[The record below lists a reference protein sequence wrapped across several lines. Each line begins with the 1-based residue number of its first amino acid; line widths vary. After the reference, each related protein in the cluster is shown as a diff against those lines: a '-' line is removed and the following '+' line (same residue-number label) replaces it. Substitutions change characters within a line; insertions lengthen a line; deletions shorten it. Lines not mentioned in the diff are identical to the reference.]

1 MGRVKRMEKSISEVI
16 DKLKSFIVGNNL
28 YTHKLT
34 FTMKKRNKYFSYAP
48 NLDLDVAKELATHIV
63 TQLEKV
69 SDLTPVEFNPIQG
82 CTDQEIECSEI
93 AKIERISD
101 IITSIDTTQELDL
114 NHANDLSFYCL
125 TIYDEDC
132 NAYRFFRRVAKFKK
146 LSQEGMLFAIQGNTF
161 NKLSSDILGIDGNV
175 DVVIIN
181 QKVYI
186 INRIA
191 MERIFS
197 MQSSYE
203 NNAIIAM
210 NIIEKTKK
218 IANFSDFKR
227 DCMCDSRF
235 HKTLTRLLNDDVDIK
250 DALEHTEEIQNVI
263 EIFDLNIE
271 LTKGEFPQLIYKT
284 KDDRMEILRIIN
296 DAYCRTCIRVRN
308 VVKM

>member
-1 MGRVKRMEKSISEVI
+1 MIESISELI
-16 DKLKSFIVGNNL
+16 EKINSFIVGNES

-34 FTMKKRNKYFSYAP
+34 FTMKKKNNYFSFAP
-48 NLDLDVAKELATHIV
+48 NLSLDIAKDLAKHIV

-69 SDLTPVEFNPIQG
+69 SELTPVEFNPIQG

-93 AKIERISD
+93 TKIERIKD
-101 IITSIDTTQELDL
+101 IIISVDETQELDI

-125 TIYDEDC
+125 TIYDEDD
-132 NAYRFFRRVAKFKK
+132 NAYRFFRRIAKFKK

-181 QKVYI
+181 KKVYI

-197 MQSSYE
+197 MQSTYE
-203 NNAIIAM
+203 EKAIIAM
-210 NIIEKTKK
+210 DIIGKTKK
-218 IANFSDFKR
+218 IANFSEFKK
-227 DCMCDSRF
+227 DCMGDSRF

-250 DALEHTEEIQNVI
+250 DALEHTEEIQDVI
-263 EIFDLNIE
+263 ETFDLNIE
-271 LTKGEFPQLIYKT
+271 LTKGASPQLIYKK

-296 DAYCRTCIRVRN
+296 DAYCRTCIRVHN

>member
-1 MGRVKRMEKSISEVI
+1 MTESIFELI
-16 DKLKSFIVGNNL
+16 KKLNSFISGDKL

-34 FTMKKRNKYFSYAP
+34 FTMKKRNNYFSYAP
-48 NLDLDVAKELATHIV
+48 NLNLDVAKELAKHIV

-93 AKIERISD
+93 DKIERIKD
-101 IITSIDTTQELDL
+101 IIASIDTTQELDI

-132 NAYRFFRRVAKFKK
+132 NAYRFFRRVVKFKK

-203 NNAIIAM
+203 NNANIAM
-210 NIIEKTKK
+210 DIIEKTKK
-218 IANFSDFKR
+218 IANFSEFKK
-227 DCMCDSRF
+227 DCIGDSRF

-250 DALEHTEEIQNVI
+250 DALEHTEEIQDVI
-263 EIFDLNIE
+263 ETFDLNIE
-271 LTKGEFPQLIYKT
+271 LTEGKSPQIIYRN

>member
-1 MGRVKRMEKSISEVI
+1 MTESIFELI
-16 DKLKSFIVGNNL
+16 KKLNSFISGDKL

-34 FTMKKRNKYFSYAP
+34 FTVKKRNNYFSYAP
-48 NLDLDVAKELATHIV
+48 NLNLDVAKELAKHIV

-93 AKIERISD
+93 DKIERIKD
-101 IITSIDTTQELDL
+101 IIASIDTTQELDI

-132 NAYRFFRRVAKFKK
+132 NAYRFFRRVVKFKK

-161 NKLSSDILGIDGNV
+161 NKLSSDILEIDGNV

-203 NNAIIAM
+203 NNANIAM
-210 NIIEKTKK
+210 DIIEKTKK
-218 IANFSDFKR
+218 IANFSEFKK
-227 DCMCDSRF
+227 DCIGDSRF

-250 DALEHTEEIQNVI
+250 DALEHTEEIQDVI
-263 EIFDLNIE
+263 ETFDLNIE
-271 LTKGEFPQLIYKT
+271 LTEGKSPQIIYRN

>member
-1 MGRVKRMEKSISEVI
+1 MESISEVI
-16 DKLKSFIVGNNL
+16 EKINSFIVGNES
-28 YTHKLT
+28 YIHKLT
-34 FTMKKRNKYFSYAP
+34 FTVKKKNNYFSYAP
-48 NLDLDVAKELATHIV
+48 NLSLDIAKDLAKHIV

-69 SDLTPVEFNPIQG
+69 SELIPVEFNPIQG
-82 CTDQEIECSEI
+82 CTDQEIEYSEI
-93 AKIERISD
+93 ARIERIKD
-101 IITSIDTTQELDL
+101 IIISIDETQELDI
-114 NHANDLSFYCL
+114 NHANDISFYCL
-125 TIYDEDC
+125 TIYDEDD

-197 MQSSYE
+197 MQSTYE
-203 NNAIIAM
+203 EKAIIAM
-210 NIIEKTKK
+210 DIIGKTKK
-218 IANFSDFKR
+218 IANFSEFKK
-227 DCMCDSRF
+227 DCMGDSRF

-263 EIFDLNIE
+263 ETFDLNIE
-271 LTKGEFPQLIYKT
+271 LTKGESPQLIYKN

>member
-1 MGRVKRMEKSISEVI
+1 MMESISEVI
-16 DKLKSFIVGNNL
+16 EKINSFIVGNES
-28 YTHKLT
+28 YIHKLT
-34 FTMKKRNKYFSYAP
+34 FTVKKKNNYFSYAP
-48 NLDLDVAKELATHIV
+48 NLSLDIAKDLAKHIV

-69 SDLTPVEFNPIQG
+69 SELTPVEFNPIQG
-82 CTDQEIECSEI
+82 CTDQEIEYSEI
-93 AKIERISD
+93 ARIERIKD
-101 IITSIDTTQELDL
+101 IIISIDETQELDI
-114 NHANDLSFYCL
+114 NHANDISFYCL
-125 TIYDEDC
+125 TIYDEDD

-197 MQSSYE
+197 MQSTYE
-203 NNAIIAM
+203 EKAIIAM
-210 NIIEKTKK
+210 DIIGKTKK
-218 IANFSDFKR
+218 IANFSEFKK
-227 DCMCDSRF
+227 DCMGDSRF

-263 EIFDLNIE
+263 ETFDLNIE
-271 LTKGEFPQLIYKT
+271 LTKGESPQLIYKN

>member
-1 MGRVKRMEKSISEVI
+1 MTESIFELI
-16 DKLKSFIVGNNL
+16 KKLNSFISGDKL

-34 FTMKKRNKYFSYAP
+34 FTVKKRNNYFSYAP
-48 NLDLDVAKELATHIV
+48 NLNLDVAKELAKHIV
-63 TQLEKV
+63 SQLEKV

-93 AKIERISD
+93 DKIERIKD
-101 IITSIDTTQELDL
+101 IIASIDTTQELDI

-132 NAYRFFRRVAKFKK
+132 NAYRFFRRVVKFKK

-203 NNAIIAM
+203 NNANIAM
-210 NIIEKTKK
+210 DIIEKTKK
-218 IANFSDFKR
+218 IANFSEFKK
-227 DCMCDSRF
+227 DCIGDSRF

-250 DALEHTEEIQNVI
+250 DALEHTEEIQDVI
-263 EIFDLNIE
+263 ETFDLNIE
-271 LTKGEFPQLIYKT
+271 LTEGKSPQIIYRN

>member
-1 MGRVKRMEKSISEVI
+1 MTESIFELI
-16 DKLKSFIVGNNL
+16 KKLNSFISGDKL

-34 FTMKKRNKYFSYAP
+34 FTVKKRNNYFSYAP
-48 NLDLDVAKELATHIV
+48 NLNLDVAKELAKHIV

-93 AKIERISD
+93 DKIERIKD
-101 IITSIDTTQELDL
+101 IIASIDTTQELDI

-125 TIYDEDC
+125 TIYDEDY
-132 NAYRFFRRVAKFKK
+132 NAYRFFRRVVKFKK

-203 NNAIIAM
+203 NNANIAM
-210 NIIEKTKK
+210 DIIEKTKK
-218 IANFSDFKR
+218 IANFSEFKK
-227 DCMCDSRF
+227 DCIGDSRF

-250 DALEHTEEIQNVI
+250 DALEHTEEIQDVI
-263 EIFDLNIE
+263 ETFDLNIE
-271 LTKGEFPQLIYKT
+271 LTEGKSPQIIYRN

>member
-1 MGRVKRMEKSISEVI
+1 MTESIFELI
-16 DKLKSFIVGNNL
+16 KKLNSFISGDKL

-34 FTMKKRNKYFSYAP
+34 FTVKKRNNYFSYAP
-48 NLDLDVAKELATHIV
+48 NLNLDVAKELAKHIV

-93 AKIERISD
+93 DKIERIKD
-101 IITSIDTTQELDL
+101 IIASIDTTQELDI

-132 NAYRFFRRVAKFKK
+132 NAYRFFRRVVKFKK
-146 LSQEGMLFAIQGNTF
+146 LSQEGILFAIQGNTF

-203 NNAIIAM
+203 NNANIAM
-210 NIIEKTKK
+210 DIIEKTKK
-218 IANFSDFKR
+218 IANFSEFKK
-227 DCMCDSRF
+227 DCIGDSRF

-250 DALEHTEEIQNVI
+250 DALEHTEEIQDVI
-263 EIFDLNIE
+263 ETFDLNIE
-271 LTKGEFPQLIYKT
+271 LTEGKSPQIIYRNKG
-284 KDDRMEILRIIN
+284 DRMEILRIIN

>member
-1 MGRVKRMEKSISEVI
+1 M
-16 DKLKSFIVGNNL
+16 
-28 YTHKLT
+28 
-34 FTMKKRNKYFSYAP
+34 
-48 NLDLDVAKELATHIV
+48 
-63 TQLEKV
+63 
-69 SDLTPVEFNPIQG
+69 
-82 CTDQEIECSEI
+82 
-93 AKIERISD
+93 
-101 IITSIDTTQELDL
+101 
-114 NHANDLSFYCL
+114 
-125 TIYDEDC
+125 
-132 NAYRFFRRVAKFKK
+132 
-146 LSQEGMLFAIQGNTF
+146 
-161 NKLSSDILGIDGNV
+161 GIDGNV

>member
-1 MGRVKRMEKSISEVI
+1 MTESIFELI
-16 DKLKSFIVGNNL
+16 KKLNAFISGDEL

-34 FTMKKRNKYFSYAP
+34 FTMKKRNNYFSYAP
-48 NLDLDVAKELATHIV
+48 NLNLDVAKELAKHIV

-93 AKIERISD
+93 DKIERIKD
-101 IITSIDTTQELDL
+101 IIASIDTTQELDI

-132 NAYRFFRRVAKFKK
+132 NAYRFFRRVVKFKK

-203 NNAIIAM
+203 NNANIAM
-210 NIIEKTKK
+210 DIIEKTKK
-218 IANFSDFKR
+218 IANFSEFKK
-227 DCMCDSRF
+227 DCIGDSRF

-250 DALEHTEEIQNVI
+250 DAWEHTEEIQDVI
-263 EIFDLNIE
+263 ETFDLNIE
-271 LTKGEFPQLIYKT
+271 LTEGKSPQIIYRN

>member
-1 MGRVKRMEKSISEVI
+1 MTESIFELI
-16 DKLKSFIVGNNL
+16 KKLNSFISGDEL

-34 FTMKKRNKYFSYAP
+34 FTVKKRNNYFSYAP
-48 NLDLDVAKELATHIV
+48 NLNLDVAKELAKHIV

-69 SDLTPVEFNPIQG
+69 SDLIPVEFNPIQG

-93 AKIERISD
+93 DKIERIKD
-101 IITSIDTTQELDL
+101 IIASIDTTQELDI

-132 NAYRFFRRVAKFKK
+132 NAYRFFRRVVKFKK

-203 NNAIIAM
+203 NNANIAM
-210 NIIEKTKK
+210 DIIEKTKK
-218 IANFSDFKR
+218 IANFSEFKK
-227 DCMCDSRF
+227 DCIGDSRF

-250 DALEHTEEIQNVI
+250 DALEHTEEIQDVI
-263 EIFDLNIE
+263 ETFDLNIE
-271 LTKGEFPQLIYKT
+271 LTEGKSPQIIYRN

>member
-1 MGRVKRMEKSISEVI
+1 M
-16 DKLKSFIVGNNL
+16 
-28 YTHKLT
+28 
-34 FTMKKRNKYFSYAP
+34 
-48 NLDLDVAKELATHIV
+48 

-93 AKIERISD
+93 DKIERIKD
-101 IITSIDTTQELDL
+101 IIASIDTTQELDI

-125 TIYDEDC
+125 TIYDEDY
-132 NAYRFFRRVAKFKK
+132 NAYRFFRRVVKFKK

-203 NNAIIAM
+203 NNANIAM
-210 NIIEKTKK
+210 DIIEKTKK
-218 IANFSDFKR
+218 IANFSEFKK
-227 DCMCDSRF
+227 DCIGDSRF

-250 DALEHTEEIQNVI
+250 DALEHTEEIQDVI
-263 EIFDLNIE
+263 ETFDLNIE
-271 LTKGEFPQLIYKT
+271 LTEGKSPQIIYRN

>member
-1 MGRVKRMEKSISEVI
+1 MTESIFELI
-16 DKLKSFIVGNNL
+16 KKLNSFISGDKL

-34 FTMKKRNKYFSYAP
+34 FTVKKRNNYFSYAP
-48 NLDLDVAKELATHIV
+48 NLNLDVAKELAKHIV

-93 AKIERISD
+93 DKIERIKD
-101 IITSIDTTQELDL
+101 IIASIDTTQELDI

-132 NAYRFFRRVAKFKK
+132 NAYRFFRRVVKFKK

-203 NNAIIAM
+203 NNANIAM
-210 NIIEKTKK
+210 DIIEKTKK
-218 IANFSDFKR
+218 IANFSEFKK
-227 DCMCDSRF
+227 DCIGDSRF

-250 DALEHTEEIQNVI
+250 DALEHTEEIQDVI
-263 EIFDLNIE
+263 ETFDLNIE
-271 LTKGEFPQLIYKT
+271 LTEGKSPQIIYRN

>member
-1 MGRVKRMEKSISEVI
+1 MIESISELI
-16 DKLKSFIVGNNL
+16 EKINSFIVGNES

-34 FTMKKRNKYFSYAP
+34 FTMKKKNNYFSFAP
-48 NLDLDVAKELATHIV
+48 NLSLDIAKDLAKHIV

-69 SDLTPVEFNPIQG
+69 SELTPVEFNPIQG

-93 AKIERISD
+93 TKIERIKD
-101 IITSIDTTQELDL
+101 IIISVDETQELDI

-125 TIYDEDC
+125 TIYDEDD
-132 NAYRFFRRVAKFKK
+132 NAYRFFRRIAKFKK

-181 QKVYI
+181 KKVYI

-197 MQSSYE
+197 MQSTYE
-203 NNAIIAM
+203 EKAIIAM
-210 NIIEKTKK
+210 DIIGKTKK
-218 IANFSDFKR
+218 IANFSEFKK
-227 DCMCDSRF
+227 DCMGDSRF

-250 DALEHTEEIQNVI
+250 DALEHTEEIQDVI
-263 EIFDLNIE
+263 ETFDLNIE
-271 LTKGEFPQLIYKT
+271 LTKGASPQLIYKK

>member
-1 MGRVKRMEKSISEVI
+1 MESISEVI
-16 DKLKSFIVGNNL
+16 EKINSFIVGNES
-28 YTHKLT
+28 YIHKLT
-34 FTMKKRNKYFSYAP
+34 FTVKKKNNYFSYAP
-48 NLDLDVAKELATHIV
+48 NLSLDIAKDLAKHIV

-69 SDLTPVEFNPIQG
+69 SELIPVEFNPVQG
-82 CTDQEIECSEI
+82 CTDQEIEYSEI
-93 AKIERISD
+93 ARIERIKD
-101 IITSIDTTQELDL
+101 IIISIDETQELDI
-114 NHANDLSFYCL
+114 NHANDISFYCL
-125 TIYDEDC
+125 TIYDEDD

-197 MQSSYE
+197 MQSTYE
-203 NNAIIAM
+203 EKAIIAM
-210 NIIEKTKK
+210 DIIGKTKK
-218 IANFSDFKR
+218 IANFSEFKK
-227 DCMCDSRF
+227 DCMGDSRF

-263 EIFDLNIE
+263 ETFDLNIE
-271 LTKGEFPQLIYKT
+271 LTKGESPQLIYKN

-308 VVKM
+308 VVKI